1 MLSFTVMLIPY
12 LIFGYIWFI
21 NLSICLSACLAACLS
36 ISIYIFYISYL
47 IYVSMYLCIYR
58 IIIYIYIH
66 SHVHDLLGQDSKVS
80 ISGNLFA
87 CVCWKSPLGSMASSG
102 GPRHLGGWVSH
113 QSPSIPINLRQA
125 GGIDG
130 DWTGPNIT
138 IQIIP
143 WVPIFS
149 ISGATQQHHNV
160 VLPPAVHFAAP
171 PRLLRPSHLQRMPPR
186 PPGSIC
192 LVGIQRAALEPWEQ
206 CTQIGHIGCLRDE
219 YPMAVSNNMAQI
231 WKLMINR
238 Y

>member
-1 MLSFTVMLIPY
+1 MSV
-12 LIFGYIWFI
+12 
-21 NLSICLSACLAACLS
+21 CLPGCLS
-36 ISIYIFYISYL
+36 IYFYLYLLHILSYL
-47 IYVSMYLCIYR
+47 CIYVSMYLSNYN
-58 IIIYIYIH
+58 IYISIH
-66 SHVHDLLGQDSKVS
+66 MSMTSWGKTQRYQFLEISSPASVESPPWDPWPHLVGHDTW
-80 ISGNLFA
+80 A
-87 CVCWKSPLGSMASSG
+87 AESPIN
-102 GPRHLGGWVSH
+102 PH
-113 QSPSIPINLRQA
+113 QSPSTLGKQ
-125 GGIDG
+125 GGLMGIDG